1 MAVPINDKEH
11 GDEAIVRDVI
21 HLDIDN
27 SNIGNGQ
34 FTDDKNSKTSTT
46 SKDDTEKTFIK
57 QQILKAKFAAAVTIL
72 SCVMA
77 CIKTF
82 QNEFM
87 DSLQNTESYLSWYK
101 NRKKRMKPNM
111 PKEDYFIPKSK
122 AWLHRFVRS
131 FHFYPKTFLKT
142 YLLNPEEY
150 NKFVDEQKSK
160 HSSISKEAMQ
170 FEWSRLSSFASYP
183 KTCHSV
189 IKLAGAGFYYD
200 GNGDEVTCYF
210 CGLKHKDWKPTDDP
224 KQIHKQKAP
233 ICPFVIQNLSEIS
246 KQDDVRTYST
256 YGGQASSGGACGN
269 AADSEN
275 LSVVSE
281 KHYGSV
287 KEQHANE
294 ARAHYENTFTFDRS
308 QEISVTVDRNRENT
322 VTDVRNRINTITDDM
337 NRENSVTDDMTRVNT
352 VTDVRNRINT
362 ITDDRNRENTVTD
375 DRNRANTVT
384 DDRNRENTVTDDRNR
399 EHTVTFDRNIT
410 SSRNSELTEN
420 QVNNESAK
428 QRESTENVSSQIRTN
443 QTQTFYSRN
452 NTTGLIRIPAI
463 NVAQQRTSTHA
474 VENTA
479 RSSAT
484 NTTSMSIGICLEK
497 PKYPKYAIKT
507 TRLSSFDNWPLYLS
521 QTPEELI
528 NAGFFYTGT
537 EDHCRCFFCGGG
549 LRRWE
554 EGDLPWTEHARWYP
568 KCPFVIQCKGEKFI
582 DDVQQ
587 GKNPE
592 ITKNVAEKDHKQSP
606 SGLNGYTN
614 NPAVQTILDFG
625 YECAVVKTAYTRLK
639 ESGIHDITASLLLET
654 ICEKEESENYHTI
667 SNQTIAARNTTQ
679 EKEAENIEH
688 SNKTPE
694 NIEQIDPTLELS
706 IRSLE
711 EENRN
716 LKDQQ
721 TCKICLDEPVA
732 IVFLPLWSH
741 GCLH

>member
-1 MAVPINDKEH
+1 MAVPINNEEQE
-11 GDEAIVRDVI
+11 DEVIARDVI

-34 FTDDKNSKTSTT
+34 ITNDENSATSET

-57 QQILKAKFAAAVTIL
+57 QQKLKANFAAAVKIL
-72 SCVMA
+72 SCVVA

-87 DSLQNTESYLSWYK
+87 DTSNKYTKSHLACYK
-101 NRKKRMKPNM
+101 MRTKQMKPNM
-111 PKEDYFIPKSK
+111 AKEVNFISKSK
-122 AWLHRFVRS
+122 AWLQRFVRTL
-131 FHFYPKTFLKT
+131 HFYPKTFLNT
-142 YLLNPEEY
+142 YLLEPEEY
-150 NKFVDEQKSK
+150 HKFVDQQKNSGSK
-160 HSSISKEAMQ
+160 KEAMQ
-170 FEWSRLSSFASYP
+170 FEWCRLSSFASYP
-183 KTCHSV
+183 QTCHSV
-189 IKLAGAGFYYD
+189 IRLAGAGFYYD

-224 KQIHKQKAP
+224 KHIHKQKAP
-233 ICPFVIQNLSEIS
+233 TCPFVMKNLSEVS
-246 KQDDVRTYST
+246 KQNVVWTYST
-256 YGGQASSGGACGN
+256 YGGKASSAGACGN

-281 KHYGSV
+281 KHYGCV
-287 KEQHANE
+287 KGQHANE
-294 ARAHYENTFTFDRS
+294 TRADHLNTNTVDRS
-308 QEISVTVDRNRENT
+308 QSNSVLVDRHS
-322 VTDVRNRINTITDDM
+322 
-337 NRENSVTDDMTRVNT
+337 ENS
-352 VTDVRNRINT
+352 
-362 ITDDRNRENTVTD
+362 
-375 DRNRANTVT
+375 VT
-384 DDRNRENTVTDDRNR
+384 DDRNRENSATDDRNR
-399 EHTVTFDRNIT
+399 ENSVTDERN
-410 SSRNSELTEN
+410 REN
-420 QVNNESAK
+420 TESAMH
-428 QRESTENVSSQIRTN
+428 RENVYSQINTN
-443 QTQTFYSRN
+443 QTQNVYSRN
-452 NTTGLIRIPAI
+452 NTTGLIRIPTAKH
-463 NVAQQRTSTHA
+463 RTSTNA
-474 VENTA
+474 VENTT
-479 RSSAT
+479 RSSVS
-484 NTTSMSIGICLEK
+484 NTAPMSIGICLEK

-507 TRLSSFDNWPLYLS
+507 TRLSSFDNWPTYLS

-528 NAGFFYTGT
+528 NAGFFYTGI

-582 DDVQQ
+582 EEVQQ

-592 ITKNVAEKDHKQSP
+592 ITKNVAEKEHKHSP

-625 YECAVVKTAYTRLK
+625 YECAVVKTAYTSLK

-654 ICEKEESENYHTI
+654 ICEKEERENQI
-667 SNQTIAARNTTQ
+667 VSSNQTITIK
-679 EKEAENIEH
+679 EKEDNQKH
-688 SNKTPE
+688 CKKTPDT
-694 NIEQIDPTLELS
+694 IEQIDPTLELS

-732 IVFLPLWSH
+732 IVFLPCGHMAACINCAPALRRCPICRAFIK
-741 GCLH
+741 GTVKAIMC